1 MCVVRYAYT
10 GRADLSGEG
19 EEAVTAMEVLAAA
32 DYYQLAGLKRLCED
46 SLLQQLQYGS
56 LAPEEVLH
64 TVVLADRYGAPA
76 LKERALDV
84 AASNLKQLRAH
95 PEWKDFASQHHDLV
109 AELMGVMAD
118 KLEQAQQQAGR
129 YSYPPQA
136 PMGPMGAGMGSMGGG
151 MGPSMGT
158 GMGAPLMS
166 FNHLDPMDPFG
177 HIVVRPSNRGIR
189 FS

>member
-1 MCVVRYAYT
+1 MQLTCRYAYT
-10 GRADLSGEG
+10 GRVDLGQG
-19 EEAVTAMEVLAAA
+19 EEGVTEMEVLAAA

-46 SLLQQLQYGS
+46 ALLQRVTLAGS

-64 TVVLADRYGAPA
+64 TVVLADRYGAAA

-95 PEWKDFASQHHDLV
+95 PEWKDFAGQHHHLV

-118 KLEQAQQQAGR
+118 KLEQAEQHAAR
-129 YSYPPQA
+129 YCCPFLGPPPA
-136 PMGPMGAGMGSMGGG
+136 AASTNGLV
-151 MGPSMGT
+151 
-158 GMGAPLMS
+158 PLMDP
-166 FNHLDPMDPFG
+166 LDHGGRQNLDPFG
-177 HIVVRPSNRGIR
+177 HIVVRPNNRGIS